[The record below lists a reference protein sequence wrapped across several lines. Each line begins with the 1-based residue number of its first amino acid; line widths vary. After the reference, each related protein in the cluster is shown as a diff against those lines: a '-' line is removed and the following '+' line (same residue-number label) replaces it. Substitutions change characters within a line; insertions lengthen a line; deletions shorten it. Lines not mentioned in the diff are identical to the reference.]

1 MGSLHIMLMQ
11 SQSRLQTGPNLNEA
25 ATQHTGLAS
34 RAAFG
39 NTIRVYPDSCQDSHS
54 PVAKSSHP
62 LHLSAA
68 SCLLLE
74 YHRASARAIDQ
85 IPSKSRV
92 SEDAPVRQEIQE
104 IKYLC
109 VLVSEERLDFV

>member
-1 MGSLHIMLMQ
+1 MLMR
-11 SQSRLQTGPNLNEA
+11 SQSLQTGPNLNEA

-34 RAAFG
+34 RTAFG
-39 NTIRVYPDSCQDSHS
+39 NTIRVYPDSCQDGHS

-74 YHRASARAIDQ
+74 YHQASARAIDQ
-85 IPSKSRV
+85 IPSKGRV
-92 SEDAPVRQEIQE
+92 SEDVPVRQENPGN
-104 IKYLC
+104 KVPLC
-109 VLVSEERLDFV
+109 PCL

>member
-1 MGSLHIMLMQ
+1 MLMR
-11 SQSRLQTGPNLNEA
+11 SQSRLQTGLNLNEA
-25 ATQHTGLAS
+25 ATQHIGLAS
-34 RAAFG
+34 RTAFG

-54 PVAKSSHP
+54 PLAKSSHP

-74 YHRASARAIDQ
+74 YYRASARAIDQ
-85 IPSKSRV
+85 IPSKVALVKTSL
-92 SEDAPVRQEIQE
+92 PGKKIQE

-109 VLVSEERLDFV
+109 ILVSEERLDLV